1 MYSGN
6 VSQVCKKLKQEKL
19 KPQADHRLGACYKI
33 TPNQGHIPTGHT
45 TDEIL
50 PEVLDDLKVN

>member
-19 KPQADHRLGACYKI
+19 EPQADHRLGACYKI
-33 TPNQGHIPTGHT
+33 RPNQGKIPTGHT
-45 TDEIL
+45 TEEIFPEELDE
-50 PEVLDDLKVN
+50 LKLK